1 VTRRVADDAAGR
13 TQAIEALRA
22 GSVVALPTDTVYGL
36 AASMDVPGAIE
47 RLFEVKDRP
56 GDRAIAVLLADVDQ
70 ADAMATLSP
79 AAKALGAAFWPGALT
94 LVVAQRAGRPL
105 PPSLTGGRATV
116 GVRVPDHPAPRA
128 IAAALGPLPIT
139 SANVSGEP
147 ELNEADA
154 IEARLGDRIELILD
168 GGPARGARPST
179 VVDVTGEQPVVLRE
193 GPITAADVEKALR
206 DMGR

>member
-1 VTRRVADDAAGR
+1 MTRRVADDAAGR
-13 TQAIEALRA
+13 AVAIAALRT
-22 GSVVALPTDTVYGL
+22 GEVVAIPTDTVYGL
-36 AASMDVPGAIE
+36 AAAMDVPGAIE
-47 RLFEVKDRP
+47 RLFEVKARP
-56 GDRAIAVLLADVDQ
+56 EDRAIAVLLDDLDQ
-70 ADAMATLSP
+70 AELIGDLSP
-79 AAKALGAAFWPGALT
+79 AARILGAAFWPGALT
-94 LVVAQRAGRPL
+94 LVIAQRPERPL

-116 GVRVPDHPAPRA
+116 GVRVPDHPAARA

-147 ELNEADA
+147 ELTDADA

-179 VVDVTGEQPVVLRE
+179 VVDVTGDEPRVLRE
-193 GPITAADVEKALR
+193 GPISAADVEFALR